1 MHANESLLQ
10 ASQYLQELQR
20 YWWPFCRIMAMLAM
34 APLLNHRSLPRQVRI
49 LLAIGLTLA
58 LAGAL
63 PRPPA
68 IEALS
73 AEGLLAA
80 LEQIAVGAVLGLAL
94 QLVFVIFSL
103 VGEVVSTQMGMAMA
117 RYNDPVNGVS
127 SSSVVGQLYLLLLA
141 LLFLASDGHLLV
153 VSVLYQSFHYWPV
166 GGGLAYAG
174 FATLAYA
181 LAWVFSAATLI
192 SLPLAFCMF
201 LVQFCFGLLNR
212 ISAAMNL
219 FSLGFPMAILTGLAC
234 IRLTLPD
241 LPDTYLQLTRALL
254 DNLGQLLRGTGHG

>member
-1 MHANESLLQ
+1 M
-10 ASQYLQELQR
+10 
-20 YWWPFCRIMAMLAM
+20 RIN
-34 APLLNHRSLPRQVRI
+34 PI
-49 LLAIGLTLA
+49 LCT
-58 LAGAL
+58 
-63 PRPPA
+63 
-68 IEALS
+68 
-73 AEGLLAA
+73 
-80 LEQIAVGAVLGLAL
+80 
-94 QLVFVIFSL
+94 
-103 VGEVVSTQMGMAMA
+103 
-117 RYNDPVNGVS
+117 
-127 SSSVVGQLYLLLLA
+127 LLLA

-153 VSVLYQSFHYWPV
+153 VSVLFQSFSYWPV

-174 FATLAYA
+174 FATLIYA
-181 LAWVFSAATLI
+181 MAWVLSAATLI

-234 IRLTLPD
+234 IRLTLPG